1 MSVTTRGVRST
12 TLTAG
17 RLPRWAVPAIG
28 VGSLALAFIAVDLS
42 TPGAANP
49 GLVVALAFVLHLLG
63 VEVAARAVEG
73 ARQAVDRRAV
83 TLVGGAFL
91 LALVPLVSLL
101 WEAISKGIAR
111 LDPQFFSYSMR
122 NVVGEGGGAAHA
134 IAGTLWVTGI
144 ATLISVPIGLLT
156 AIYLAEYG
164 RGNRTAKVITFFVDV
179 MTGIPSIVA
188 GLFAY
193 SLMSL
198 LFGPGSVFGFAGSVA
213 LAVLMIPV
221 VVRSCEELLRL
232 VPNELREA
240 AYALGVPQWVTILK
254 VVVPTAISG
263 LVSGVILSVA
273 RVIGE
278 TAPLMI
284 AAGFTAS
291 LNNNPL
297 AHPMMTLPVFVYD
310 SIAHPGVDVQPYYD
324 RAWAG
329 ALTLIGIVMVL
340 NLVGRLVARR
350 FAPRTGR

>member
-1 MSVTTRGVRST
+1 MTAATRAVRST
-12 TLTAG
+12 TLTSG
-17 RLPRWAVPAIG
+17 RLPRWAVPGIG
-28 VGSLALAFIAVDLS
+28 AGALLLAWVVVDLA
-42 TPGAANP
+42 TADGVNP
-49 GLVVALAFVLHLLG
+49 ALVAALAFVLHLVG

-73 ARQAVDRRAV
+73 ARQADDRRAV
-83 TLVGGAFL
+83 TLVGGAFV

-101 WEAISKGIAR
+101 WEVISKGLAR
-111 LDPQFFSYSMR
+111 LDPQFFTFSMR

-144 ATLISVPIGLLT
+144 ATLISVPVGLLT

-164 RGNRTAKVITFFVDV
+164 RGNRTARVITFFVDV

-193 SLMSL
+193 ALMSL

-240 AYALGVPQWVTILK
+240 AYALGVPQWVTILRI
-254 VVVPTAISG
+254 VVPTAISG
-263 LVSGVILSVA
+263 LVSGVILALA

-297 AHPMMTLPVFVYD
+297 DNPMMTLPVFVYD
-310 SIAHPGVDVQPYYD
+310 SIAHPGVDVQPYFD
-324 RAWAG
+324 RAWTG
-329 ALTLIGIVMVL
+329 ALTLILIVMVL
-340 NLVGRLVARR
+340 NLAGRLIAGR
-350 FAPRTGR
+350 FAPKTGR